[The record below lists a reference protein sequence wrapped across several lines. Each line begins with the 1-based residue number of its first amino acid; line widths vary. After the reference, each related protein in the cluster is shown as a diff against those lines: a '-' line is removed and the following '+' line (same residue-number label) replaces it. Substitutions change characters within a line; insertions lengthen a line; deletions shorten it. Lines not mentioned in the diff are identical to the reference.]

1 MCLEHRAA
9 LFDSAFAHSTQVH
22 AYIHLN
28 IVTMVPL
35 HRFPSAL
42 SHQSG
47 SGQVCHRAH
56 LLLLSSARC
65 RQLLPGESA
74 TARGGKSSQLP
85 AEHVPPPHV
94 CLLSLAVLQL
104 DFAFW
109 VPNCPV
115 AMLRPPPQAKGA
127 VTEDDIMSFLPDVNT
142 TCRVLMALNGLSQP
156 AINFVRLRPLL
167 MKHLCSVLPQFLLF
181 KIFVIFFFFVVYI
194 FSSSLLAFS
203 FVFLLLLGHHNQ
215 SLPPSPIPPSSCHSN
230 LLHLL

>member
-1 MCLEHRAA
+1 M
-9 LFDSAFAHSTQVH
+9 
-22 AYIHLN
+22 
-28 IVTMVPL
+28 MPL

-42 SHQSG
+42 SHQSR

-56 LLLLSSARC
+56 LLLLCSARC

-74 TARGGKSSQLP
+74 TARDGKSTRLP
-85 AEHVPPPHV
+85 AEDVPPPHV

-115 AMLRPPPQAKGA
+115 AMLRPPPQVKGA

-156 AINFVRLRPLL
+156 AIDFVRLRPLL
-167 MKHLCSVLPQFLLF
+167 IKHLHSLLPQLLLF
-181 KIFVIFFFFVVYI
+181 KIFVIFFFFIIYI
-194 FSSSLLAFS
+194 FSSS
-203 FVFLLLLGHHNQ
+203 
-215 SLPPSPIPPSSCHSN
+215 
-230 LLHLL
+230 